1 MVVVGSKNLKELVG
15 KVVRA
20 KMQKTIVIE
29 VPRVREDRIYRK
41 RYTVQ
46 KKYYVHDEENSA
58 HEWDMV
64 RVRETRPMSRLKRW
78 KLVEIVQKSII

>member
-1 MVVVGSKNLKELVG
+1 MVVVGSKNLRELVG

-41 RYTVQ
+41 RYTIQ
-46 KKYYVHDEENSA
+46 KRYYVHDENNIAQEG
-58 HEWDMV
+58 DTV
-64 RVRETRPMSRLKRW
+64 RVRETRPLSRLKRRM
-78 KLVEIVQKSII
+78 LIEVVQKAVA